1 MNALMYPRSLEKDGQ
16 IEIYSTN
23 IEDSIL
29 FSKQDLFLG
38 QVPQD
43 E

>member
-1 MNALMYPRSLEKDGQ
+1 MNALMYPWSLEKDRQ
-16 IEIYSTN
+16 TEIYSTD

-38 QVPQD
+38 QVP
-43 E
+43 

>member
-1 MNALMYPRSLEKDGQ
+1 MYPRSLEKDRQ

-23 IEDSIL
+23 IEAPIL